1 MPQKQ
6 VTTPKLEIDGASIE
20 FVNSFN
26 YLGITID
33 KYLSWQ
39 DYINSIANKIS
50 KYIGIINKLKK
61 YVSLKTLLLMYN
73 SFILSSLNYGILVW
87 GYNTDRLFK
96 LQKWT
101 IGVISKSKFNA
112 HTDPF
117 FQNLQILKMEDLH
130 KLNVVK
136 FYYKLIHKNIPQYFH
151 TNMIL
156 AKHSYPTRNNKKLV
170 APKIR
175 HEFARKCIRYSI
187 KQIVNTTPL
196 CITEKMYTHSI
207 HGLSKLFKN
216 MH

>member
-6 VTTPKLEIDGASIE
+6 VTTAKLEIDGTSIE

-33 KYLSWQ
+33 KHLSWQ
-39 DYINSIANKIS
+39 GHINSITNKIS

-61 YVSLKTLLLMYN
+61 YVSPKMLFLMYN

-96 LQKWT
+96 LQKRAVR
-101 IGVISKSKFNA
+101 VISKSKFNA
-112 HTDPF
+112 HTNPLF
-117 FQNLQILKMEDLH
+117 KILKIEDLH
-130 KLNVVK
+130 KLNVLK
-136 FYYKLIHKNIPQYFH
+136 FYYKLIDKNIPQYFH
-151 TNMIL
+151 INMIL
-156 AKHSYPTRNNKKLV
+156 AQHSHIHSYPTRNNKKIV

-187 KQIVNTTPL
+187 TQIVNTIPL
-196 CITEKMYTHSI
+196 CITEK
-207 HGLSKLFKN
+207 N
-216 MH
+216 V